1 MSRKVLRMATTEIK
15 SFKLKKN
22 RAPGFWQQIGVED
35 EETTVNEAV
44 HQGFRTV
51 VYTKLSEK
59 VELSQNEF
67 YGITRIPVSTLK
79 RRMKNDERFTM
90 QESDAMYRLAL
101 LLKLATELFDDEDRA
116 KAWIK
121 EKAYGLGGKTPLE
134 MIATTADFEIVKDLI
149 GRVEHGVFS

>member
-1 MSRKVLRMATTEIK
+1 M
-15 SFKLKKN
+15 
-22 RAPGFWQQIGVED
+22 
-35 EETTVNEAV
+35 
-44 HQGFRTV
+44 

-101 LLKLATELFDDEDRA
+101 LLKLATELFDDEGRA

-121 EKAYGLGGKTPLE
+121 EKVYGLGGKTPLE
-134 MIATTADFEIVKDLI
+134 MIATSADFEIVKDLI